1 MRSTP
6 SWLADRR
13 CKCCWK
19 GGVVKREPISVEL
32 AVERFREAEAPD
44 PEGESFNDGDYFLYL
59 NVTNQRARGLA
70 GSKNWM
76 SSIG

>member
-1 MRSTP
+1 ME
-6 SWLADRR
+6 
-13 CKCCWK
+13 
-19 GGVVKREPISVEL
+19 REPISVEL

-44 PEGESFNDGDYFLYL
+44 PEGESFNDGDYFLYS
-59 NVTNQRARGLA
+59 NVTDQRARGFA